1 MKTTVFN
8 IHDVALLLLA
18 VECGMLAIL
27 LLLHRSVAPSRL
39 LLALFLFIN
48 GLIALDSLIFW
59 GEEVRY
65 QMFDLSP
72 DIFFLLGLAIFF
84 EGPVLYWFI
93 RSMTGADFS
102 FKPSDALHLLPAAV
116 APVYLYFV
124 YYRHPEPVQRALILD
139 FQIFNTPD
147 IYFYLFV
154 TIQKIIVIV
163 YGVACLLRLVGYG
176 IMLKNNY
183 SNERSDFGW
192 LQLLVGGFLLVW
204 TWIFMAHLVGMQ
216 APGKISDMMGIFGN
230 YLILTLVNVLL
241 FYCFLHPEI
250 LASLGTGGEH
260 GTGDSAN
267 PEYIGRIRG
276 VMEAEKLFLNP
287 RLTLEEFAE
296 HVVLQPR
303 LVSSVINRCLNQN
316 FQEFVNRYRVEEA
329 KRILGEA
336 AYSRH
341 PMLDIGIMA
350 GFNSMAA
357 FNRFFNKFAGV
368 TPGQYRQQH
377 SS

>member
-27 LLLHRSVAPSRL
+27 LLLHRSVTPSRL
-39 LLALFLFIN
+39 LLALFLFLN

-72 DIFFLLGLAIFF
+72 NIFFVLGLAIFL

-102 FKPSDALHLLPAAV
+102 FRPPDTMHLLPAAV
-116 APVYLYFV
+116 APLYLYCV
-124 YYRHPEPVQRALILD
+124 YYRKPEAIQRALILD
-139 FQIFNTPD
+139 FQIFSAPD
-147 IYFYLFV
+147 IHFGLFV
-154 TIQKIIVIV
+154 TAQKIIVII

-176 IMLKNNY
+176 VMLKNNY
-183 SNERSDFGW
+183 SGERPNFGW
-192 LQLLVGGFLLVW
+192 LQLLVSGLLLVW
-204 TWIFMAHLVGMQ
+204 TWIFMAHVVGMQ
-216 APGKISDMMGIFGN
+216 APGDISDMMGIFGN

-241 FYCFLHPEI
+241 FYIFLHPEI
-250 LASLGTGGEH
+250 LASLGAGGEH
-260 GTGDSAN
+260 GMGDSAN
-267 PEYIGRIRG
+267 PEYIDRIRSI
-276 VMEAEKLFLNP
+276 METEKLFLNP

-296 HVVLQPR
+296 RVCLQPR
-303 LVSSVINRCLNQN
+303 LVSSAINRCLNQN
-316 FQEFVNRYRVEEA
+316 FHEFVNRYRVEEA

-336 AYSRH
+336 AYRRH
-341 PMLDIGIMA
+341 AILDIAVMA
-350 GFNSMAA
+350 GFNSKAT
-357 FNRFFNKFAGV
+357 FNRFFNKFAGL
-368 TPGQYRQQH
+368 TPSQYRQKH
-377 SS
+377 LS